1 MKRGKKSS
9 GGGAELY
16 LQRPKGRRVV
26 TGNWGKVSGVY
37 LDPDMSACWVIYQN
51 VQRRRLAGPFVL
63 FSFICCGFFFFFF
76 FFLAKERKKVKSL
89 SHVRLFATP
98 WTVAHRAP
106 LSMGFS
112 RQEYWSG
119 LPFLLQGIF
128 PSQGPNP
135 GLPHCGQTLYPL
147 SHQGRVGVFFFFL
160 TKRGLE
166 ARETNHGLL
175 HTECCGTGER
185 AVLR

>member
-76 FFLAKERKKVKSL
+76 FFFGK
-89 SHVRLFATP
+89 
-98 WTVAHRAP
+98 
-106 LSMGFS
+106 
-112 RQEYWSG
+112 
-119 LPFLLQGIF
+119 
-128 PSQGPNP
+128 
-135 GLPHCGQTLYPL
+135 
-147 SHQGRVGVFFFFL
+147 
-160 TKRGLE
+160 
-166 ARETNHGLL
+166 
-175 HTECCGTGER
+175 
-185 AVLR
+185 